1 MCSNPCKSE
10 LTCFRPE
17 SNRGPYGLLIFLS
30 AALSTTELW
39 WRANHRKSFTKK
51 RCFSSQQLTR
61 SSSTM
66 SVSAS
71 SHLICGTLTCLLK
84 QSNLNAWSMSRG
96 NLPQITSEGES
107 LFFQSC
113 LFSHRHDHAG
123 LHYVTKSACLKR
135 WIAFL
140 LRFRSKSRRSS
151 SRYVFFELQVCGI
164 LIFEALACTFHIRV
178 VCKAWEALLLGL
190 ARLERDTSFKLFWNR
205 IGVVRFV
212 SHEVL
217 WFDQMFAIWQFLNCC
232 REGPEGS
239 SVMHPSP

>member
-1 MCSNPCKSE
+1 
-10 LTCFRPE
+10 
-17 SNRGPYGLLIFLS
+17 
-30 AALSTTELW
+30 
-39 WRANHRKSFTKK
+39 
-51 RCFSSQQLTR
+51 
-61 SSSTM
+61 
-66 SVSAS
+66 
-71 SHLICGTLTCLLK
+71 
-84 QSNLNAWSMSRG
+84 MSRG

-107 LFFQSC
+107 LLFQSC

-178 VCKAWEALLLGL
+178 VCEAWEALLLGL

-205 IGVVRFV
+205 IGVVRLLFFDKEFPIWDLHHCCFLQIV
-212 SHEVL
+212 SDDHWVCKS
-217 WFDQMFAIWQFLNCC
+217 FSNPINQ
-232 REGPEGS
+232 
-239 SVMHPSP
+239 